1 MLDRQTQNCTHN
13 HVVLNSIQDC
23 NCERY
28 LTPPTPVFYNSQT
41 SARNENSPQSLK
53 GGGYERSVNFFSPF
67 TFHLSLGFTL
77 AEVLIAKQERG
88 KMSMLNLSRT
98 RELKTPSN
106 KFMGRCAFTLAEVL
120 ITLGIIGV
128 VAAMT
133 IPTLIQNQQEKATV
147 TALKKAYSTLSNA
160 YKLAVNEDGSPETW
174 DLAGGGSAAQ
184 GAINMI
190 NELVPYLNVTK
201 NCVSLDPNVYQG
213 CVVDEKY
220 KYLSGN
226 LWYNLNNV
234 DTEPKVVL
242 SDGSV
247 VVAERVS
254 PTCAGAWGSTPQLS
268 SVCGLFYVD
277 INGMKPPNQQGVD
290 LYMFVLSKFGIVPLG
305 LPTYTTLT
313 FSNHCKNKLTN
324 PATTGNGCT
333 AWVLYNENM
342 DYLHCSDLDW
352 NTKTKCN

>member
-77 AEVLIAKQERG
+77 AEVLI
-88 KMSMLNLSRT
+88 
-98 RELKTPSN
+98 
-106 KFMGRCAFTLAEVL
+106 
-120 ITLGIIGV
+120 TLGIIGI

-184 GAINMI
+184 GTINMI
-190 NELVPYLNVTK
+190 NELVPYLNVAK